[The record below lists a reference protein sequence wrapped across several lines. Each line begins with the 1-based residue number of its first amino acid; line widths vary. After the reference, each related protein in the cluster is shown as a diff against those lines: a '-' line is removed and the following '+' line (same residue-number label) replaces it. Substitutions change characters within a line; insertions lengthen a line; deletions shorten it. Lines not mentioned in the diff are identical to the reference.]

1 MDDHGLADGRL
12 CAGAHKP
19 VNGARICPARVK
31 QHALMRSKAAAP
43 PASPPDAR
51 DTPFESER
59 DRISQNI
66 EVILEFYK
74 RE

>member
-1 MDDHGLADGRL
+1 MDYHGLADGRL

-31 QHALMRSKAAAP
+31 QHALMRFKPALAL
-43 PASPPDAR
+43 ASPADAL

-59 DRISQNI
+59 DQISQNI
-66 EVILEFYK
+66 EAILQFNK